1 MRWKLKIAFDQ
12 QVFLLQKY
20 GGISRYI
27 CNLSNALNQKKNI
40 KSRIF
45 APLNFNKNLHSAYR
59 LSTSGLLLP
68 TLPPKLT
75 RLSMEV
81 SKYLARSLIQ
91 LFSPDILHETYYTLD
106 EFYPKSTKR
115 VLTVYDFIH
124 ERYPQMFD
132 QAHIT
137 VKAKR
142 GAVIRSDHVICISE
156 STQRDL
162 IKFCG
167 ISKEK
172 TSVIYLGVD
181 KVFNQKDK
189 FPNPYLNK
197 KGKPYLL
204 YVGSRAGYKNFN
216 GFLSAFAN
224 SIKLR
229 NDFNIVCFGGGDIS
243 DTELNFAKQNG
254 ISQNQLLQY
263 GGSDKL
269 LAQLYRDASAF
280 IYPSLYEGFGL
291 PPLEA
296 MACSCPVISS
306 NTSSMPEVISDAGE
320 YFNPNSSE
328 DIQQAIEA
336 VIYSPSRIMQLKE
349 KGTKRVKLFGWDKC
363 AKETL
368 DVYKK
373 ITEGSK

>member
-1 MRWKLKIAFDQ
+1 MKIAFDQ

-27 CNLSNALNQKKNI
+27 CNLSKVLDQQKNI
-40 KSRIF
+40 QSRIF
-45 APLNFNKNLHSAYR
+45 APLNFNENLHPNHR
-59 LSTSGLLLP
+59 LTKSGLLLP

-81 SKYLARSLIQ
+81 SKYLARGLIQ
-91 LFSPDILHETYYTLD
+91 LYSPDILHETYYTLD
-106 EFYPKSTKR
+106 DFQLKNTKR
-115 VLTVYDFIH
+115 ILTVYDFIH
-124 ERYPQMFD
+124 ERYPNMFD
-132 QAHIT
+132 HAHIT
-137 VKAKR
+137 VKAKKA
-142 GAVIRSDHVICISE
+142 AVSRSDHVICISK

-181 KVFNQKDK
+181 DIFNQKDK
-189 FPNPYLNK
+189 FPNPYINEE
-197 KGKPYLL
+197 GKPYLL
-204 YVGSRAGYKNFN
+204 YVGGRAGYKNFN
-216 GFLSAFAN
+216 SFLSAFSN

-229 NDFNIVCFGGGDIS
+229 NDFNIVFFGGGDITN
-243 DTELNFAKQNG
+243 TELNFAKHNG
-254 ISQNQLLQY
+254 ISPNQFLQY
-263 GGSDKL
+263 RGSDQL

-306 NTSSMPEVISDAGE
+306 NTSSMPEVIGNAGE

-349 KGTKRVKLFGWDKC
+349 KGMKRVKLFGWDKC

-373 ITEGSK
+373 ITKDSK

>member
-1 MRWKLKIAFDQ
+1 MKLKIAFDEQ
-12 QVFLLQKY
+12 IFLLQEY
-20 GGISRYI
+20 GRISRYI
-27 CNLSNALNQKKNI
+27 CSLAKIYSQKSTIETNVV
-40 KSRIF
+40 
-45 APLNFNKNLHSAYR
+45 APLHFNKNLR
-59 LSTSGLLLP
+59 LIRQQVMSGLLLP
-68 TLPPKLT
+68 FLPGKLRRVIT
-75 RLSMEV
+75 EA
-81 SKYLARSLIQ
+81 SKFLARRLIKKY
-91 LFSPDILHETYYTLD
+91 SPHVLHETYYTFDHFQL
-106 EFYPKSTKR
+106 KNTKR
-115 VLTVYDFIH
+115 VLTVHDFIH

-142 GAVIRSDHVICISE
+142 AAVIRSDHVICISE